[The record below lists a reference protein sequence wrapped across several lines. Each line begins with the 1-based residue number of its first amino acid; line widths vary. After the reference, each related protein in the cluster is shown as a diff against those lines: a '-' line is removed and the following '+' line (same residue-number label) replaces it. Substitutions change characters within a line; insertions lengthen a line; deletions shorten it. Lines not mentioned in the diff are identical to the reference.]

1 MVGAFVSLER
11 QASDN
16 DEARDPLE
24 RVARQISI
32 IAALHDHLEMASAN
46 TLIELGPYL
55 DEVVRLIDS
64 TLAADVSVQGSF
76 ENMAVGSR
84 EASIVATIVNELAAK
99 ASKHSFNRSSGT
111 IILSGKRVA
120 DAGYRLV
127 CSDDAEQREAEAID
141 PNRRVG
147 LGLKILKASVCQ
159 IGETM
164 TATGVNEGYSTWLD
178 FYLSAGCPM
187 AAFRQQHFSPGR
199 SGARHEARH
208 ARA

>member
-55 DEVVRLIDS
+55 DEVVRLIGS

-159 IGETM
+159 LGETM
-164 TATGVNEGYSTWLD
+164 TATGVNEGYSTWLH